1 MPSPRLLVVEGN
13 TAAGRA
19 RQLAAGGTVT
29 SERMA
34 RQLRE
39 MLPGAAVE
47 ICYPADSASGL
58 PAGEALEG
66 YDGIAITGSSL
77 HVYEGGDEIA
87 RQLDLLRA
95 ALASGTPIYGSCWG
109 LEILNVAAGGS
120 VRVSPKGREVGFA
133 RNIRLTQAG
142 RTHAMYTGKADV
154 FDATAVHLD
163 EIEALAPGAV
173 VLAAN
178 AACDVQAA
186 EFRCGQCVAWA
197 VQYHPE
203 YSLAEIAAIVR
214 RAGMRLV
221 DEGYFTDLDDSH
233 HYAAELDALNHDPS
247 NKRLAWRYGID
258 GAILDR
264 KVRLAE
270 IANWIEHLVLPT
282 RARRGRG

>member
-1 MPSPRLLVVEGN
+1 MSAPHLLVVEGN

-19 RQLAAGGTVT
+19 RQLSAGGTVT

-39 MLPGAAVE
+39 MLPGVALD

-58 PAGEALEG
+58 PSGEALEG

-77 HVYEGGDEIA
+77 HIYDGGEEVT
-87 RQLDLLRA
+87 RQIELVRA
-95 ALASGTPIYGSCWG
+95 ALATTTPLYGSCWG
-109 LEILNVAAGGS
+109 LEIINVAAGGS
-120 VRVSPKGREVGFA
+120 VRIAPKGREVGFA
-133 RNIRLTQAG
+133 RGIRLTQAG
-142 RTHAMYTGKADV
+142 RAHAMYAGKADV

-163 EIEALAPGAV
+163 EVEALAPGTV

-178 AACDVQAA
+178 AACEVQAA
-186 EFRCGQCVAWA
+186 EFRCGRAVAWA

-221 DEGYFTDLDDSH
+221 DEGYFKDLEDSKR
-233 HYAAELDALNHDPS
+233 YAEELDALNRDHGL
-247 NKRLAWRYGID
+247 KRIAWRYGID

>member
-1 MPSPRLLVVEGN
+1 MPAPRLLVVEGN
-13 TAAGRA
+13 TATGRA
-19 RQLAAGGTVT
+19 RQVSAGGTVT

-39 MLPGAAVE
+39 MLPGADVH
-47 ICYPADSASGL
+47 ICYPADSAAGL
-58 PAGEALEG
+58 PSGEALEG

-77 HVYEGGDEIA
+77 HVYDGGEEVT
-87 RQLDLLRA
+87 RQIELVRA
-95 ALASGTPIYGSCWG
+95 ALATTTPLYGSCWG
-109 LEILNVAAGGS
+109 LEIINVAAGGS
-120 VRVSPKGREVGFA
+120 VRISPKGREVGFA
-133 RNIRLTQAG
+133 RGIRLTTAG
-142 RTHAMYTGKADV
+142 RAHPMYNGKADV

-163 EIEALAPGAV
+163 EIEALAPGAT

-186 EFRCGQCVAWA
+186 EFRCGGSLAWG

-221 DEGYFTDLDDSH
+221 DEGYFTGLDDSRR
-233 HYAAELDALNHDPS
+233 YAEELDALNRDHS
-247 NKRLAWRYGID
+247 LKRIAWRYGID

-270 IANWIEHLVLPT
+270 IANWIEHLVLPS
-282 RARRGRG
+282 RARRARG